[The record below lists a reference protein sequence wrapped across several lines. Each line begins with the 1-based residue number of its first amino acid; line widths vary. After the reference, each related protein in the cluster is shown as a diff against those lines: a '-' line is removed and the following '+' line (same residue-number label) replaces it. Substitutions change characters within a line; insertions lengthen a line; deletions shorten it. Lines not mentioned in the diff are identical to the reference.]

1 MALNDAL
8 NKSTLTLHSSKKI
21 GRLLMP
27 TENGPTGSTTTATAP
42 NVVQQWKKKHFKS
55 LSISFSSHSMP
66 FVFV

>member
-27 TENGPTGSTTTATAP
+27 NGNGPGNTSQQSIGSAASSSSL
-42 NVVQQWKKKHFKS
+42 QQS
-55 LSISFSSHSMP
+55 QQQQ
-66 FVFV
+66 

>member
-27 TENGPTGSTTTATAP
+27 NGNGPANNNQPGTSS
-42 NVVQQWKKKHFKS
+42 NIVQ
-55 LSISFSSHSMP
+55 
-66 FVFV
+66 

>member
-27 TENGPTGSTTTATAP
+27 NGNASGTGSGTGINSPQTIGSTTSS
-42 NVVQQWKKKHFKS
+42 NVIQQ
-55 LSISFSSHSMP
+55 
-66 FVFV
+66 

>member
-27 TENGPTGSTTTATAP
+27 DGSGSTNNAQNNTGTATSSC
-42 NVVQQWKKKHFKS
+42 NDVHHSQQQQ
-55 LSISFSSHSMP
+55 
-66 FVFV
+66 

>member
-27 TENGPTGSTTTATAP
+27 NGNGPGTNTTPQTIGSTTPSNAI
-42 NVVQQWKKKHFKS
+42 QQ
-55 LSISFSSHSMP
+55 
-66 FVFV
+66 

>member
-27 TENGPTGSTTTATAP
+27 NGNASGHGTTNNTPPQTIAPTT
-42 NVVQQWKKKHFKS
+42 
-55 LSISFSSHSMP
+55 SSNAIQ
-66 FVFV
+66 

>member
-27 TENGPTGSTTTATAP
+27 NGSGPGPNALQTTGSTTSS
-42 NVVQQWKKKHFKS
+42 NHLQQS
-55 LSISFSSHSMP
+55 QQQQ
-66 FVFV
+66 

>member
-27 TENGPTGSTTTATAP
+27 NGSGSGNQLQKTTAP
-42 NVVQQWKKKHFKS
+42 IISSSVIQQS
-55 LSISFSSHSMP
+55 QQQQ
-66 FVFV
+66 

>member
-27 TENGPTGSTTTATAP
+27 NGNGPGSGAGTNSSQTIGSTT
-42 NVVQQWKKKHFKS
+42 
-55 LSISFSSHSMP
+55 SSSTNHQ
-66 FVFV
+66 

>member
-27 TENGPTGSTTTATAP
+27 NGNVPGSNTPSTTGSSTSSNA
-42 NVVQQWKKKHFKS
+42 VQQ
-55 LSISFSSHSMP
+55 
-66 FVFV
+66 

>member
-27 TENGPTGSTTTATAP
+27 NGNGPGTNSQQATGSTITSS
-42 NVVQQWKKKHFKS
+42 NLLQQS
-55 LSISFSSHSMP
+55 QQQQ
-66 FVFV
+66 

>member
-27 TENGPTGSTTTATAP
+27 NGNGPGNTQQTTGSTTTTTSS
-42 NVVQQWKKKHFKS
+42 VVQQ
-55 LSISFSSHSMP
+55 P
-66 FVFV
+66 QQ

>member
-27 TENGPTGSTTTATAP
+27 NGNGPGTNTPQTIGSTTPSNAI
-42 NVVQQWKKKHFKS
+42 QQ
-55 LSISFSSHSMP
+55 
-66 FVFV
+66 

>member
-27 TENGPTGSTTTATAP
+27 TENGPTTAQNTT
-42 NVVQQWKKKHFKS
+42 QQ
-55 LSISFSSHSMP
+55 
-66 FVFV
+66 

>member
-27 TENGPTGSTTTATAP
+27 NGNASGYGTTNNTPQTSGATTSP
-42 NVVQQWKKKHFKS
+42 NVIQQ
-55 LSISFSSHSMP
+55 
-66 FVFV
+66 

>member
-27 TENGPTGSTTTATAP
+27 NENGPTTTAP
-42 NVVQQWKKKHFKS
+42 NATQQ
-55 LSISFSSHSMP
+55 
-66 FVFV
+66 

>member
-27 TENGPTGSTTTATAP
+27 NGNGPGTNLQQPTGSTSSS
-42 NVVQQWKKKHFKS
+42 NLVQQS
-55 LSISFSSHSMP
+55 QQQQ
-66 FVFV
+66 